1 MESEFLQWLDSFPGH
16 LGTILAVTIG
26 GVGLITALVTSIMKL
41 KKEYEQRIVDMT
53 RKEETDRK
61 FKDDISEMIR
71 EVKILKDNT
80 EFMSQQ
86 YAETQRELNGKIDN
100 LTLMAEETKQKDRD
114 QDSMIETKMN
124 ELNTTMSE
132 FRKDINANKDQLDV
146 LIASDKESIK
156 SFIVSC
162 YYQAKSDGYVNSHLM
177 QIIEERY
184 ETYKREN
191 GNSYVSGLMNE
202 LRAFPHTAPN

>member
-100 LTLMAEETKQKDRD
+100 LTVMMEETKQKDRD
-114 QDSMIETKMN
+114 QDSMLETKMT
-124 ELNTTMSE
+124 ELNTTMSD

-184 ETYKREN
+184 ETYKKEN
-191 GNSYVSGLMNE
+191 GNSYVGGLMNE

>member
-1 MESEFLQWLDSFPGH
+1 MESEFLRWLDSFPGH
-16 LGTILAVTIG
+16 LGTFLAVIIG

-71 EVKILKDNT
+71 EVKILKDNS
-80 EFMSQQ
+80 EFLSQQ

-114 QDSMIETKMN
+114 QDTMVENKIN
-124 ELNTTMSE
+124 ELNATLAD

-146 LIASDKESIK
+146 LISSDKESIK
-156 SFIVSC
+156 AFIVGS

-177 QIIEERY
+177 QVLEERY

-191 GNSYVSGLMNE
+191 GNGYITGIMHE
-202 LRAFPHTAPN
+202 LRAFPYSAPN

>member
-100 LTLMAEETKQKDRD
+100 LTVMIEETKQKDKD

-124 ELNTTMSE
+124 ELNTTMSD

-146 LIASDKESIK
+146 LISSDKESIK

-202 LRAFPHTAPN
+202 LRAFPHTTPN

>member
-86 YAETQRELNGKIDN
+86 YAETQRGLNGKIDN
-100 LTLMAEETKQKDRD
+100 LTVMMEETKQKDRD
-114 QDSMIETKMN
+114 QDSMLETKMT
-124 ELNTTMSE
+124 ELNTTMSD

-184 ETYKREN
+184 ETYKKEN
-191 GNSYVSGLMNE
+191 GNSYVGGLMNE

>member
-16 LGTILAVTIG
+16 LGTILAVIIG
-26 GVGLITALVTSIMKL
+26 GVGLIIALVTSIMKL

-114 QDSMIETKMN
+114 QDTMVENKIN
-124 ELNTTMSE
+124 ELNATLAD

-146 LIASDKESIK
+146 LISSDKESIK
-156 SFIVSC
+156 AFIVGS

-177 QIIEERY
+177 QVLEERY

-191 GNSYVSGLMNE
+191 GNGYISGIMHE
-202 LRAFPHTAPN
+202 LRAFPHSAPN

>member
-71 EVKILKDNT
+71 EVKILKDNS
-80 EFMSQQ
+80 EFLSQQ

-114 QDSMIETKMN
+114 QDSMLETKMT
-124 ELNTTMSE
+124 ELNTTMSD

-184 ETYKREN
+184 ETYKKEN
-191 GNSYVSGLMNE
+191 GNSYVGGLMNE

>member
-16 LGTILAVTIG
+16 MGTILAVTIG

-100 LTLMAEETKQKDRD
+100 LTVMIEETKQKDKD

-124 ELNTTMSE
+124 ELNTTMSD

-146 LIASDKESIK
+146 LISSDKESIK

>member
-16 LGTILAVTIG
+16 LGTILAVIIG

-100 LTLMAEETKQKDRD
+100 LTVMIEETKQKDKD
-114 QDSMIETKMN
+114 QDSMIETKMT
-124 ELNTTMSE
+124 ELNTTMSD

-156 SFIVSC
+156 SFIVSR

-184 ETYKREN
+184 ETYKKEN
-191 GNSYVSGLMNE
+191 GNSYVGGLMNE

>member
-16 LGTILAVTIG
+16 LGTFLTVIIG

-71 EVKILKDNT
+71 EVKILKDNS
-80 EFMSQQ
+80 EFLSQQ

-114 QDSMIETKMN
+114 QDTMVENKIN
-124 ELNTTMSE
+124 ELNATLTD

-146 LIASDKESIK
+146 LISSDKESIK
-156 SFIVSC
+156 AFIVGS

-177 QIIEERY
+177 QVLEERY

-191 GNSYVSGLMNE
+191 GNGYITGIMHE
-202 LRAFPHTAPN
+202 LRAFPHSAPN

>member
-16 LGTILAVTIG
+16 LGTILAVIIG

-100 LTLMAEETKQKDRD
+100 LTVMIEETKQKDKD
-114 QDSMIETKMN
+114 QDSMIETKMI
-124 ELNTTMSE
+124 ELNTTMSD

-184 ETYKREN
+184 ETYKKEN
-191 GNSYVSGLMNE
+191 GNSYVGGLMNE

>member
-16 LGTILAVTIG
+16 LGTILAVIIG

-100 LTLMAEETKQKDRD
+100 ITVMMEETKQKDRD
-114 QDSMIETKMN
+114 QDSMLETKMT
-124 ELNTTMSE
+124 ELNTTMSD

-184 ETYKREN
+184 ETYKKEN
-191 GNSYVSGLMNE
+191 GNSYVGGLMNE

>member
-71 EVKILKDNT
+71 EVKILKDNS
-80 EFMSQQ
+80 EFLSQQ

-100 LTLMAEETKQKDRD
+100 LTVMMEETKQKDRD
-114 QDSMIETKMN
+114 QDSMLETKMT
-124 ELNTTMSE
+124 ELNTTMSD

-184 ETYKREN
+184 ETYKKEN

>member
-1 MESEFLQWLDSFPGH
+1 MESEFLRWLDSFPGH
-16 LGTILAVTIG
+16 LGTFLAVIIG

-71 EVKILKDNT
+71 EVKILKDNS
-80 EFMSQQ
+80 EFLSQQ

-114 QDSMIETKMN
+114 QDTMVENKIN
-124 ELNTTMSE
+124 ELNATLAD

-146 LIASDKESIK
+146 LISSDKESIK
-156 SFIVSC
+156 AFIVGS

-177 QIIEERY
+177 QVLEERY

-191 GNSYVSGLMNE
+191 GNGYITGIMHE
-202 LRAFPHTAPN
+202 LRAFPHSAPN

>member
-1 MESEFLQWLDSFPGH
+1 MESEFLRWLDSFPGH
-16 LGTILAVTIG
+16 LGTFLAVIIG

-114 QDSMIETKMN
+114 QDTMVENKIN
-124 ELNTTMSE
+124 ELNATLAD

-146 LIASDKESIK
+146 LISSDKESIK
-156 SFIVSC
+156 AFIVGS

-177 QIIEERY
+177 QVLEERY

-191 GNSYVSGLMNE
+191 GNGYITGIMHE
-202 LRAFPHTAPN
+202 LRAFPHAAPN

>member
-61 FKDDISEMIR
+61 FKDDISEMVR
-71 EVKILKDNT
+71 EVKILKDNS
-80 EFMSQQ
+80 EFLSQQ

-100 LTLMAEETKQKDRD
+100 LTVMMEETKQKDRD
-114 QDSMIETKMN
+114 QDSMLETKMT
-124 ELNTTMSE
+124 ELNTTMSD

-184 ETYKREN
+184 ETYKKEN
-191 GNSYVSGLMNE
+191 GNSYVGGLMNE

>member
-16 LGTILAVTIG
+16 LGTILAVVIG
-26 GVGLITALVTSIMKL
+26 GVGLTTALVTSIMKL
-41 KKEYEQRIVDMT
+41 KKEYEQRIADMT
-53 RKEETDRK
+53 RKEEVDKK

-80 EFMSQQ
+80 EFMSRQ

-100 LTLMAEETKQKDRD
+100 LAAVMEETKQKDRD
-114 QDSMIETKMN
+114 QDGMIEFKMN
-124 ELNTTMSE
+124 ELNTTLSE
-132 FRKDINANKDQLDV
+132 FRNDINANKGQLDT
-146 LIASDKESIK
+146 LIVSDKESIK
-156 SFIVSC
+156 AFIVGC

-184 ETYKREN
+184 ETYKKEN
-191 GNSYVSGLMNE
+191 GNSYITGLMNE

>member
-1 MESEFLQWLDSFPGH
+1 MESEFLHWLDSFPGH
-16 LGTILAVTIG
+16 LGTFLAVIIG

-114 QDSMIETKMN
+114 QDTMVENKIN
-124 ELNTTMSE
+124 ELNATLAD

-146 LIASDKESIK
+146 LISSDKESIK
-156 SFIVSC
+156 AFIVGS

-177 QIIEERY
+177 QVLEERY
-184 ETYKREN
+184 DTYKREN
-191 GNSYVSGLMNE
+191 GNGYITGIMHE
-202 LRAFPHTAPN
+202 LRAFPHSAPN

>member
-100 LTLMAEETKQKDRD
+100 LTVMMEETKQKDRD
-114 QDSMIETKMN
+114 QDSMLETKMT
-124 ELNTTMSE
+124 ELNTTMSD

-184 ETYKREN
+184 ETYKKEN
-191 GNSYVSGLMNE
+191 GNGYITGIMHE
-202 LRAFPHTAPN
+202 LRAFPHSAPN

>member
-71 EVKILKDNT
+71 EVKILKDNS
-80 EFMSQQ
+80 EFLSQQ

-100 LTLMAEETKQKDRD
+100 LTVMMEETKQKDRD
-114 QDSMIETKMN
+114 QDSMLETKMN

-162 YYQAKSDGYVNSHLM
+162 YYQVKSDGYVNSHLM

>member
-100 LTLMAEETKQKDRD
+100 LTVMMEETKQKDRD
-114 QDSMIETKMN
+114 QDSMLETKMT
-124 ELNTTMSE
+124 ELNTTMSD

-184 ETYKREN
+184 ETYKKEN
-191 GNSYVSGLMNE
+191 GNSYVGGLMNE
-202 LRAFPHTAPN
+202 LREFPHTVPN

>member
-114 QDSMIETKMN
+114 QDTMVENKIN
-124 ELNTTMSE
+124 ELNATLAD

-146 LIASDKESIK
+146 LISSDKESIK
-156 SFIVSC
+156 AFIVGS

-177 QIIEERY
+177 QVLEERY

-191 GNSYVSGLMNE
+191 GNGYITGIMHE
-202 LRAFPHTAPN
+202 LRAFPHSAPN

>member
-71 EVKILKDNT
+71 EVKILKDNS
-80 EFMSQQ
+80 EFLSQQ

-100 LTLMAEETKQKDRD
+100 LTVMMEETKQKDRD
-114 QDSMIETKMN
+114 QDSMLETKMT
-124 ELNTTMSE
+124 ELNTTMSD

-184 ETYKREN
+184 ETYKKEN
-191 GNSYVSGLMNE
+191 GNSYVGGLMHE
-202 LRAFPHTAPN
+202 LRAFPHSAPN

>member
-100 LTLMAEETKQKDRD
+100 LTVMIEETKQKDKD

-124 ELNTTMSE
+124 ELNTTMSD

-184 ETYKREN
+184 ETYKKEN
-191 GNSYVSGLMNE
+191 GNSYVGGLMNE

>member
-100 LTLMAEETKQKDRD
+100 LTVMMEETKQKDRD
-114 QDSMIETKMN
+114 QDSMLETKMT
-124 ELNTTMSE
+124 ELNTTMSD

-146 LIASDKESIK
+146 LVASDKESIK

-184 ETYKREN
+184 ETYKKEN
-191 GNSYVSGLMNE
+191 GNSYVGGLMNE

>member
-16 LGTILAVTIG
+16 LGTILAVAIG

-71 EVKILKDNT
+71 EVKILKDNS
-80 EFMSQQ
+80 EFLSQQ

-100 LTLMAEETKQKDRD
+100 LTVMMEETKQKDRD
-114 QDSMIETKMN
+114 QDSMLETKMT
-124 ELNTTMSE
+124 ELNTTMSD

-184 ETYKREN
+184 ETYKKEN
-191 GNSYVSGLMNE
+191 GNSYVGGLMNE

>member
-26 GVGLITALVTSIMKL
+26 GVGLLTALVTSIMKL

-114 QDSMIETKMN
+114 QDTMVENKIN
-124 ELNTTMSE
+124 ELNATLAD

-146 LIASDKESIK
+146 LISSDKESIK
-156 SFIVSC
+156 AFIVGS

-177 QIIEERY
+177 QVLEERY

-191 GNSYVSGLMNE
+191 GNGYITGIMHE
-202 LRAFPHTAPN
+202 LRAFPHSAPN

>member
-184 ETYKREN
+184 ETYKKEN

>member
-71 EVKILKDNT
+71 EVKILKDNS
-80 EFMSQQ
+80 EFLSQQ

-100 LTLMAEETKQKDRD
+100 LTVMMEETKQKDRD
-114 QDSMIETKMN
+114 QDSMLETKMT
-124 ELNTTMSE
+124 ELNTTMSD

-184 ETYKREN
+184 ETYKKEN
-191 GNSYVSGLMNE
+191 GNSYVGGLMNE
-202 LRAFPHTAPN
+202 LRAFPHSAPN

>member
-100 LTLMAEETKQKDRD
+100 LTVMIEETKQKDKD
-114 QDSMIETKMN
+114 QDSMIETKMT
-124 ELNTTMSE
+124 ELNTTMSD
-132 FRKDINANKDQLDV
+132 FRKDINANRDQLDV

-184 ETYKREN
+184 ETYKKEN
-191 GNSYVSGLMNE
+191 GNSYVGGLMNE

>member
-71 EVKILKDNT
+71 EVKILKDNS

-100 LTLMAEETKQKDRD
+100 LTVMMEETKQKDRD
-114 QDSMIETKMN
+114 QDSMLETKMT
-124 ELNTTMSE
+124 ELNTTMSD

-191 GNSYVSGLMNE
+191 GNSYASGLMNE

>member
-26 GVGLITALVTSIMKL
+26 GVGLITALLTSIMKL

-71 EVKILKDNT
+71 EVKILKDNS
-80 EFMSQQ
+80 EFLSQQ

-100 LTLMAEETKQKDRD
+100 LTVMMEETKQKDRD
-114 QDSMIETKMN
+114 QDSMLETKMT
-124 ELNTTMSE
+124 ELNTTMSD

-184 ETYKREN
+184 ETYKKEN
-191 GNSYVSGLMNE
+191 GNSYVGGLMNE

>member
-16 LGTILAVTIG
+16 LGTILAVIIG

-71 EVKILKDNT
+71 EVKILKDNS
-80 EFMSQQ
+80 EFLSQQ

-100 LTLMAEETKQKDRD
+100 LTVMMEETKQKDRD
-114 QDSMIETKMN
+114 QDSMLETKMT
-124 ELNTTMSE
+124 ELNTTMSD

-184 ETYKREN
+184 ETYKKEN
-191 GNSYVSGLMNE
+191 GNSYVGGLMNE

>member
-71 EVKILKDNT
+71 EVKILKDNS
-80 EFMSQQ
+80 EFLSQQ

-100 LTLMAEETKQKDRD
+100 LTVMMEETKQKDRD
-114 QDSMIETKMN
+114 QDSMLETKMT
-124 ELNTTMSE
+124 ELNTTMSD

-184 ETYKREN
+184 ETYKKEN
-191 GNSYVSGLMNE
+191 GNSYVCGLMNE

>member
-71 EVKILKDNT
+71 EIKILKDNS
-80 EFMSQQ
+80 EFLSQQ

-100 LTLMAEETKQKDRD
+100 LTVMMEETKQKDRD
-114 QDSMIETKMN
+114 QDSMLETKMT
-124 ELNTTMSE
+124 ELNTTMSD

-162 YYQAKSDGYVNSHLM
+162 YYQAKSDG
-177 QIIEERY
+177 
-184 ETYKREN
+184 
-191 GNSYVSGLMNE
+191 
-202 LRAFPHTAPN
+202 

>member
-16 LGTILAVTIG
+16 LGTFLAVIIG

-114 QDSMIETKMN
+114 QDTMVENKIN
-124 ELNTTMSE
+124 ELNATLAD

-146 LIASDKESIK
+146 LISSDKESIK
-156 SFIVSC
+156 AFIVGS

-177 QIIEERY
+177 QVLEERY

-191 GNSYVSGLMNE
+191 GNGYITGIMHE
-202 LRAFPHTAPN
+202 LRAFPHSAPN

>member
-71 EVKILKDNT
+71 EVKILKDNS
-80 EFMSQQ
+80 EFLSQQ

-100 LTLMAEETKQKDRD
+100 LTVMMEETKQKDRD
-114 QDSMIETKMN
+114 QDSMLETKMT
-124 ELNTTMSE
+124 ELNTTMSD

-184 ETYKREN
+184 ETYKKEN
-191 GNSYVSGLMNE
+191 GNSYVGGLMNE
-202 LRAFPHTAPN
+202 LRAFPHTVPN

>member
-1 MESEFLQWLDSFPGH
+1 MESEFLRWLDSFPGH
-16 LGTILAVTIG
+16 LGTFLAVIIG

-114 QDSMIETKMN
+114 QDTMVENKIN
-124 ELNTTMSE
+124 ELNATLAD
-132 FRKDINANKDQLDV
+132 FRKDINANRDQLDV
-146 LIASDKESIK
+146 LISSDKESIK
-156 SFIVSC
+156 AFIVGS

-177 QIIEERY
+177 QVLEERY

-191 GNSYVSGLMNE
+191 GNSYITGIMHE
-202 LRAFPHTAPN
+202 LRAFPHSAPN

>member
-71 EVKILKDNT
+71 EVKILKDNS
-80 EFMSQQ
+80 EFLSQQ

-100 LTLMAEETKQKDRD
+100 LTVMMEETKQKDRD
-114 QDSMIETKMN
+114 QDSMLETKMT
-124 ELNTTMSE
+124 ELNTTMSD
-132 FRKDINANKDQLDV
+132 FRKDINANKEQLDV

-184 ETYKREN
+184 ETYKKEN
-191 GNSYVSGLMNE
+191 GNSYVGGLMNE